1 MFEKEITEQEDSA
14 KESVTQRIVESVD
27 RPETEVLEESIYS
40 PAPIVESSVGGY
52 LNEMKKLDGSKLNIK
67 H

>member
-14 KESVTQRIVESVD
+14 KEGVTQRIVEAVD
-27 RPETEVLEESIYS
+27 RPETEILEEEISS

-52 LNEMKKLDGSKLNIK
+52 LKEMKKVDGSSLRLK